1 QSEDVKPKLHYI
13 MNNPSFS
20 MVTVQSEDSGITWET
35 SSSRCSTPWASETSA
50 TSDLYSIESSPVGSP
65 PGKVIFIMEE
75 GKIVRKRK
83 RKSAS
88 KVRMAPSLK
97 GG

>member
-1 QSEDVKPKLHYI
+1 YI
-13 MNNPSFS
+13 MTNPSFS

-35 SSSRCSTPWASETSA
+35 CSSRSSTPWASETST
-50 TSDLYSIESSPVGSP
+50 TSDLYSMESSPVGSP
-65 PGKVIFIMEE
+65 PGKVIFIMDE

-83 RKSAS
+83 RKSS
-88 KVRMAPSLK
+88 NRVLMATNLK

>member
-1 QSEDVKPKLHYI
+1 YI
-13 MNNPSFS
+13 MTNPSFS

-35 SSSRCSTPWASETSA
+35 SSSRCSTPWASETST
-50 TSDLYSIESSPVGSP
+50 TSDLYSMESSPVGSP
-65 PGKVIFIMEE
+65 PGKVIFIMDE

-83 RKSAS
+83 HKISNRAP
-88 KVRMAPSLK
+88 MAVSLK

>member
-1 QSEDVKPKLHYI
+1 YI
-13 MNNPSFS
+13 MTNSSFS

-50 TSDLYSIESSPVGSP
+50 TSDLYSMESSPVGSP
-65 PGKVIFIMEE
+65 PGKVIFIMDE
-75 GKIVRKRK
+75 GKIIRKRK
-83 RKSAS
+83 RKAS
-88 KVRMAPSLK
+88 NRVPMATSLK